1 MQKIL
6 INYFFLFQYGN
17 NKWQFPPQLQ
27 ITLVTAKN
35 GSNVQQSLEEA
46 LNSMN
51 ISKLKKI
58 QVILT
63 NKQAY
68 CVCKQHNSQGRKIQ
82 YFQYKKK
89 RKNYTH

>member
-1 MQKIL
+1 MQQIL
-6 INYFFLFQYGN
+6 INDFSFCQSGN

-35 GSNVQQSLEEA
+35 GSSVQQCLEDVV
-46 LNSMN
+46 NSIN

-63 NKQAY
+63 NKQTY
-68 CVCKQHNSQGRKIQ
+68 CVFK
-82 YFQYKKK
+82 
-89 RKNYTH
+89 